1 MFAGSWKLPP
11 ENGKLIHNAL
21 MSFVGPKGGP
31 VRFRTEKETAE
42 LDAVAAVSG
51 VAIDSRTMNQKMA
64 DGLIDM
70 VRVAVDDQ
78 DSRESSGNRDRE
90 ATEQETPDA
99 GPHPNAR
106 LVSGRVDSGRGLS
119 P

>member
-51 VAIDSRTMNQKMA
+51 VAIDSRTTNQKWLTA
-64 DGLIDM
+64 
-70 VRVAVDDQ
+70 
-78 DSRESSGNRDRE
+78 SSIW
-90 ATEQETPDA
+90 
-99 GPHPNAR
+99 
-106 LVSGRVDSGRGLS
+106 
-119 P
+119 